1 MADQPDKNRIETAR
15 IDILRQELLAPIL
28 SIAGHTE
35 LLKEHLSDHQD
46 FDGLD
51 DLKRIEH
58 ASYETRS
65 LVNAMLEGEM
75 NYPSKATRDEQRAI
89 FIHDLRNAVGVI
101 AGYSEMLL
109 EDLSEAE
116 PEDTEGL
123 SYLEQTIA
131 ESNRILQQ
139 LDQIFTAADAATT
152 DSNASLNEDLSAVFD
167 SFERNKS
174 SDELFISGNLLIV
187 DDNESSLNL
196 LSHQLKKQGHQTRT
210 ASSGRMALKMMA
222 EQSPDLVLLD
232 LLMGDMNGFE
242 VLQVMRKDEKLRAI
256 PVIVVTG
263 LQDKEG
269 AARCIEVGAF
279 DILVKPVNP
288 MLLKARVSACLERK
302 SWHDKEKEYQAELE
316 KSYAFI
322 RKVFGRYLS
331 DDIVKTILE
340 DDDGLQLG
348 GGKQKVT
355 VMMTDIR
362 GFTALSQSLDPVDC
376 VTLLNNY
383 FEQMTPLL
391 LKHGGTIDEF
401 LGDAILAIFGAPIK
415 RDDDAERALLCA
427 IEMQCAMQA
436 VNRKN
441 LEMGLPEIQ
450 MGIGLNTGE
459 VVVGNIGS
467 LERSKY
473 GIVGH
478 HVNLTSRIES
488 FTVGGQILASEYTI
502 IDSQADVI
510 LGETAEVS
518 AKGIKEPIRIHEV
531 LGLAAPHYVTLDE
544 MSEQMTPI
552 ATELAVTLAELS
564 GKAIDKAAI
573 PGFITAISKNCL
585 QIKSTE
591 PLQRFTNLS
600 ITFIENSEWS
610 SEQVYAKV
618 TARGEQGEQFSCYT
632 LNITSCPEIISNELD
647 LLAQDKDQSDTRGKI
662 NA

>member
-1 MADQPDKNRIETAR
+1 MTDLPENNRIENAR
-15 IDILRQELLAPIL
+15 VDVLRQELLAPIL

-35 LLKEHLSDHQD
+35 LLKEHLADYKD
-46 FDGLD
+46 FDCLD
-51 DLKRIEH
+51 DLMRIEQ
-58 ASYETRS
+58 ASYDTRN

-75 NYPSKATRDEQRAI
+75 NYPSQATRDEQRAI
-89 FIHDLRNAVGVI
+89 FIHDLRNAIGVV

-109 EDLSEAE
+109 EDLTEVAPNDAE
-116 PEDTEGL
+116 GTA
-123 SYLEQTIA
+123 YLEQTIA
-131 ESNRILQQ
+131 ESNRVLQQ
-139 LDQIFTAADAATT
+139 LDQVFSTA
-152 DSNASLNEDLSAVFD
+152 DSTPSQSSESLTSDLSAVFD
-167 SFERNKS
+167 SFERDNTEAEES
-174 SDELFISGNLLIV
+174 ISGNLLIV

-196 LSHQLKKQGHQTRT
+196 LSHQLRKQGHQTRT
-210 ASSGRMALKMMA
+210 ASSGRQALEMMA

-232 LLMGDMNGFE
+232 LLMSDMNGFE

-279 DILVKPVNP
+279 DILIKPVNP
-288 MLLKARVSACLERK
+288 MLLKARVTACLERK
-302 SWHDKEKEYQAELE
+302 AWHDKEKEYQGELE

-340 DDDGLQLG
+340 NDDGLQLG

-383 FEQMTPLL
+383 FGVMTPLL

-415 RDDDAERALLCA
+415 RKDDAERALLCA
-427 IEMQCAMQA
+427 IEMQRAMTT
-436 VNRKN
+436 VNIKN
-441 LEMGLPEIQ
+441 QQMGLPPIQ

-467 LERSKY
+467 IDRSKY

-502 IDSQADVI
+502 KDCGAEVI

-518 AKGIKEPIRIHEV
+518 AKGVKDPIKIHDI
-531 LGLAAPHYVTLDE
+531 LGLAEPHCITLEETAEE
-544 MSEQMTPI
+544 MLPI
-552 ATELAVTLAELS
+552 DPGLPVSLAELS
-564 GKAIDKAAI
+564 GKAIDKDALSALI
-573 PGFITAISKNCL
+573 MAVSQQCL
-585 QIKSTE
+585 HLRCSE
-591 PLQRFTNLS
+591 PLQLFTNLS
-600 ITFIENSEWS
+600 ISHGDNTAWGN
-610 SEQVYAKV
+610 EQIYAKI
-618 TARGEQGEQFSCYT
+618 TAKGPRLHQHYNYIVS
-632 LNITSCPEIISNELD
+632 ITSCPESIRKHIQSLTHTPKQND
-647 LLAQDKDQSDTRGKI
+647 LRGKV